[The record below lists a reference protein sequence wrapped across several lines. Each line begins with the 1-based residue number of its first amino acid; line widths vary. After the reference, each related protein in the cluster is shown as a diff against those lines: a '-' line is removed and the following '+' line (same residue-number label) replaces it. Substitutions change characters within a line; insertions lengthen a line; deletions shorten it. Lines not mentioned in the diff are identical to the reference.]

1 VGEHQIINELLIVL
15 AVAGI
20 VAPLFGRL
28 RLGAIP
34 GFLVAGALV
43 GPGGLGGMVE
53 TYPWLDAVSFADPE
67 RVRPFAELGVV
78 FLLFV
83 VGLEVPLERLWAM
96 RRLVLGLGAA
106 QVLGSAIVIGV
117 VAAWFGNRFGVAAAL
132 GLGLALSS
140 TAIVTEMMIAQRR
153 LAAPIGRAAISVLL
167 FQDLM
172 VVPIVIVIG
181 LLAGEQLAVSWAL
194 AGAIVLS
201 VLVVGLIVVLGR
213 FLIRPVL
220 RVAARSGSR
229 EAVVAIA
236 LLLAVGL
243 ALVTNSV
250 GLSAALGAFLAGL
263 VLAESEYRHQVQ
275 VDIEPFKGLLL
286 GLFFMTVGM
295 SFDPGLLRA
304 GIWAILIS
312 VGGLLVLKAA
322 IVGALG
328 WGFRLGGAVSIELAF
343 ILAGAGEFAFVVLT
357 LGNQLGLIAPAAHQ
371 FFVAITALSM
381 LAIPVLGPLGRR
393 LGAGIAQLDRGQSSG
408 HGEEAAGFRDH
419 VVIGGFGRVGRTVAE
434 VLDAERIP
442 YVALDLDADL
452 VADQRARGHPVFFGD
467 ASHRHV
473 LERVGGAEARAFV
486 VTTDAAMAEER
497 MVRAIRAA
505 WPQAT
510 IHARA
515 KDRAH
520 ARRLMDLGVA
530 SAIPEALE
538 GSLQLAG
545 RVLADEGLPPEVI
558 DARLARQREG
568 EVDRIGGKAVP
579 PEGDDG

>member
-1 VGEHQIINELLIVL
+1 MGEHGFINELLIVL

-28 RLGAIP
+28 RLGVIP
-34 GFLVAGALV
+34 GFLLAGALV

-53 TYPWLDAVSFADPE
+53 AYPWLDAVSFADPE
-67 RVRPFAELGVV
+67 RVQPFAELGVV
-78 FLLFV
+78 FLLFL
-83 VGLEVPLERLWAM
+83 VGLEVPLERLWQM
-96 RRLVLGLGAA
+96 RRLVLGLGSA
-106 QVLGSAIVIGV
+106 QVVVSAIAIAAI
-117 VAAWFGNRFGVAAAL
+117 AAWFGNRFGVAVAL

-140 TAIVTEMMIAQRR
+140 TAIVTEMLIEQRR
-153 LAAPIGRAAISVLL
+153 LAAPIGRAAVSVLL

-181 LLAGEQLAVSWAL
+181 LLGGQQLAVSGAL
-194 AGAIVLS
+194 ASAIILG
-201 VLVVGLIVVLGR
+201 VLVVGLIVVVGR

-220 RVAARSGSR
+220 RLAARTGSR

-236 LLLAVGL
+236 LFVAVGL

-263 VLAESEYRHQVQ
+263 LLGESEYRHQVQ

-295 SFDPGLLRA
+295 SLDPGQLRA
-304 GIWAILIS
+304 GIWAILGA
-312 VGGLLVLKAA
+312 VAGLMVLKAA

-328 WGFRLGGAVSIELAF
+328 WGFRLGGAISVELALV
-343 ILAGAGEFAFVVLT
+343 LAGAGEFAFVVLT
-357 LGNQLGLIAPAAHQ
+357 LANETGLIAPAAHQ
-371 FFVAITALSM
+371 FFVTVTALSM
-381 LAIPVLGPLGRR
+381 LAIPLLGAFGRR
-393 LGAGIAQLDRGQSSG
+393 VGASVARMDRSQANGPG
-408 HGEEAAGFRDH
+408 AEAAEFRDH

-434 VLDAERIP
+434 TLDAERIP

-452 VADQRARGHPVFFGD
+452 VAIQRGQGRPVFFGD
-467 ASHRHV
+467 ASHRHI

-505 WPQAT
+505 WPEAK

-520 ARRLMDLGVA
+520 ARRLMEIGVA

-538 GSLQLAG
+538 SSLQLAG
-545 RVLADEGLPPEVI
+545 QVLADEGMPEEAI
-558 DARLARQREG
+558 DARLARQREA
-568 EVDRIGGKAVP
+568 EIDRVGSDAPPARGGDA
-579 PEGDDG
+579 

>member
-1 VGEHQIINELLIVL
+1 MGEYRFINELLIVL
-15 AVAGI
+15 AVAGV

-34 GFLVAGALV
+34 AFLLAGALV
-43 GPGGLGGMVE
+43 GPGGLGGMVDA
-53 TYPWLDAVSFADPE
+53 YPWLDAVSFADPE
-67 RVRPFAELGVV
+67 RVQPFAELGVV

-83 VGLEVPLERLWAM
+83 VGLEVPLERLWEM
-96 RRLVLGLGAA
+96 RRLVLGLGSA
-106 QVLGSAIVIGV
+106 QVAVSAVAIAAL
-117 VAAWFGNRFGVAAAL
+117 AAWFGNGFGVAVAL

-140 TAIVTEMMIAQRR
+140 TAIVTQMLIEQRR
-153 LAAPIGRAAISVLL
+153 LAAPIGRAAVSVLL

-181 LLAGEQLAVSWAL
+181 LLGGDQLAVSGAV
-194 AGAIVLS
+194 ASAIVLG
-201 VLVVGLIVVLGR
+201 VLVVGLIVFLGR
-213 FLIRPVL
+213 YLIRPVL
-220 RVAARSGSR
+220 RLAARTGSR

-236 LLLAVGL
+236 LFVAVGL

-263 VLAESEYRHQVQ
+263 LLGESEYRHQVQ

-295 SFDPGLLRA
+295 SFDPAQLTV
-304 GIWAILIS
+304 GIGAALIS
-312 VGGLLVLKAA
+312 VAGLLVLKAL
-322 IVGALG
+322 IIGALG
-328 WGFRLGGAVSIELAF
+328 WGFRLGAAISVELAF
-343 ILAGAGEFAFVVLT
+343 VLAGAGEFAFVVLT
-357 LGNQLGLIAPAAHQ
+357 LAGQLGLIAPAAHQ
-371 FFVAITALSM
+371 FFVTVTALSM
-381 LAIPVLGPLGRR
+381 LAIPILGPIGRR
-393 LGAGIAQLDRGQSSG
+393 LGASIARMDEDRP
-408 HGEEAAGFRDH
+408 HGPGLEAAEFSDH
-419 VVIGGFGRVGRTVAE
+419 VVIGGFGRVGRIVGE

-452 VADQRARGHPVFFGD
+452 VAIQRAEGRPVFFGD
-467 ASHRHV
+467 AAHRNI
-473 LERVGGAEARAFV
+473 LERVGGARARAFV

-520 ARRLMDLGVA
+520 ALRLMELGVV
-530 SAIPEALE
+530 SAIPEAFE
-538 GSLQLAG
+538 SSLQLAG
-545 RVLADEGLPPEVI
+545 QVLADGGMPAEAI
-558 DARLARQREG
+558 DARLVRQREA
-568 EVDRIGGKAVP
+568 EIDRMSGKTKP
-579 PEGDDG
+579 PQDSDD